1 VKGKTWQDFLSAQP
15 ISMEMPLVAETAGIW
30 HWWPVNTLLM
40 VAQNNGDATG
50 LVEPCLTQMQG
61 MYPFCEN

>member
-1 VKGKTWQDFLSAQP
+1 
-15 ISMEMPLVAETAGIW
+15 MEMPLVAETAGIW

-50 LVEPCLTQMQG
+50 LVEPCLTNARHV
-61 MYPFCEN
+61 PFL